1 MCYKIVILIREG
13 SGELERIAF
22 EKETDLINEA
32 LDEVIMQVNGLISK
46 KIVEGI
52 LIQRVKR

>member
-13 SGELERIAF
+13 KGELEKIAF

-32 LDEVIMQVNGLISK
+32 LDEVVLQVNGLIPK

-52 LIQRVKR
+52 LIQKVKR